1 MPLFARYLLKNYL
14 KVFFLAVFSF
24 IAILLV
30 SRLTEI
36 AHFATMGARPLYLT
50 LFVLYQVPYI
60 LPIAI
65 PLSCLIS
72 AMILFQR
79 LSHTRELVALRAGGF
94 SLKTTLAPLLLVAA
108 FLSLGNF
115 YIVSEMAT
123 SSHMATRK
131 MVHDLTSVNPLLLL
145 QNAKIA
151 KLQGAYV
158 QMEPI
163 KNGESAN
170 DLLIAVTGSG
180 PTSRMALFLAKR
192 VEMNHNSLQGDEV
205 TLISS
210 MASSNPQAFD
220 HLIIENQK
228 KSLSAASEFAK
239 LLRKQGWKVANDH
252 LTFSLL
258 RIRKQELASQKLE
271 SPQFTRLYEKCRS
284 EMARRF
290 ALGIS
295 VFTFTLM
302 GAAFGMEISRHQT
315 KRGLFWVGG
324 LTALTLIAFFVGKA
338 LGHLFWVAFSFYF
351 LPQFAILLASV
362 WTLRR
367 VTRGVE

>member
-1 MPLFARYLLKNYL
+1 MPIFASYLLKNYL

-36 AHFATMGARPLYLT
+36 AHFATMGARPLYIA
-50 LFVLYQVPYI
+50 LFVLYQIPYI

-79 LSHTRELVALRAGGF
+79 LSHTRELIALRAGGF
-94 SLKTTLAPLLLVAA
+94 PIKLTLAPLLLVSA
-108 FLSLGNF
+108 FISLGNF
-115 YIVSEMAT
+115 YIVSEIAT
-123 SSHMATRK
+123 SCHMATRK
-131 MVHDLTSVNPLLLL
+131 MAHDLTSVNPLLLL

-170 DLLIAVTGSG
+170 DLLIALTNQ
-180 PTSRMALFLAKR
+180 PTSRMTLFLAKKI
-192 VEMNHNSLQGDEV
+192 EMKNNSLQGHDV
-205 TLISS
+205 SLISS
-210 MASSNPQAFD
+210 APTSDPASFD
-220 HLIIENQK
+220 HLVIENQK
-228 KSLSAASEFAK
+228 KSETAASEFAG
-239 LLRKQGWKVANDH
+239 LLRKQSWKIANDH
-252 LTFSLL
+252 LTFNLL
-258 RIRKQELASQKLE
+258 RIRKKELASQIQGSSK
-271 SPQFTRLYEKCRS
+271 STRLYEKCRT
-284 EMARRF
+284 EMIRRI

-315 KRGLFWVGG
+315 KRGLLWVGG
-324 LTALTLIAFFVGKA
+324 LAAAALVAFFAGKA
-338 LGHLFWVAFSFYF
+338 LGHLFWVSVSFY
-351 LPQFAILLASV
+351 LAPHLMIAIASL

-367 VTRGVE
+367 VSRGIE